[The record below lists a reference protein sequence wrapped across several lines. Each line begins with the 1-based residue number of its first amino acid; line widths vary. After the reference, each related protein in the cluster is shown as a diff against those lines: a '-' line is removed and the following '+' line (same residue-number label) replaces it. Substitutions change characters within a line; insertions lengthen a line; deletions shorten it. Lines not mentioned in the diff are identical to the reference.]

1 MEQPQKGRPRIGNH
15 VYPLE
20 PHLAGTPAQCTID
33 CAAAYGEFFS
43 GVGKQN
49 LTAPEHASTAHFV
62 QTADHGS
69 DTSRVLLKCYAECGA
84 SQSRTTADASPCTMD
99 CALRHLHVAGSEQQ
113 ADQQVPDPSFKSE
126 AGVLR
131 ALRVSKNKMSK
142 KYLAVDLG
150 ASWSNMTAKLN
161 LRSAWSATAMAKA
174 RAMFKARAVSLEAER
189 ARAMAMSK
197 RAVSLE
203 AERMSKMAVS
213 LATKGT
219 ARDTPKLQRDDAIT
233 FAQDAIS
240 AKSTA
245 KME

>member
-1 MEQPQKGRPRIGNH
+1 M
-15 VYPLE
+15 
-20 PHLAGTPAQCTID
+20 
-33 CAAAYGEFFS
+33 
-43 GVGKQN
+43 GKQN

-113 ADQQVPDPSFKSE
+113 ADQQPDPSFKSE

-131 ALRVSKNKMSK
+131 ALRVSNNKMSK

-189 ARAMAMSK
+189 AS
-197 RAVSLE
+197 
-203 AERMSKMAVS
+203 
-213 LATKGT
+213 
-219 ARDTPKLQRDDAIT
+219 
-233 FAQDAIS
+233 
-240 AKSTA
+240 
-245 KME
+245 